1 MTRPVPPVPDGPGL
15 FVRLEPRPGENILF
29 SIDGVPAEARAG
41 DLVLSAILL
50 HRPALRRFEFGPEDR
65 AGFCLMGA
73 CQDCWVWTEAGERLR
88 ACTTPAQ
95 AGLRIVTG
103 PGPWPAAS

>member
-15 FVRLEPRPGENILF
+15 FVRLEPRPGENIPF

-73 CQDCWVWTEAGERLR
+73 CQDCWVRLADGRRLR
-88 ACTTPAQ
+88 ACTTLVEPGMA
-95 AGLRIVTG
+95 IVTG
-103 PGPWPAAS
+103 LADG